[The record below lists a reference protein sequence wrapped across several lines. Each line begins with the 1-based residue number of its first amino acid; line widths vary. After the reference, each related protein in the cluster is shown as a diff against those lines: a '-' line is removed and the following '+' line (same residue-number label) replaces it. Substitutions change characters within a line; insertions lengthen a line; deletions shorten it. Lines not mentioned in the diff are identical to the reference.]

1 MATQNNI
8 LINKLD
14 EFIRKYY
21 KNLLIKGALYSLA
34 LLIGAFLTV
43 VLLNYFGEFNTTART
58 IFFFSFLALTIF
70 VLAKYIVV
78 PLLKLNRI
86 GDVIS
91 YTDAASIIGTHFT
104 SVQDKLLNVLQLQNQ
119 QGLIGSNDLLLAS
132 IDQKINELQ
141 PVPFTSA
148 IDLKENTRYLKYVL
162 PILFLFLSIYI
173 IWPGIITKG
182 TERLV
187 NYQTYYA
194 KEMPF
199 QFNVLNNEL
208 TALQS
213 QDFELNVKVTG
224 EQIPNEVFVKVNGI
238 EYKLEKTDNI
248 HFAYIF
254 KNIQKNTE
262 FNLTAAGFESDEYEL
277 KVLPKPVITQFSA
290 QLIYPS
296 YLNKPNEQLVNSGDM
311 QLPQGTKVVWTFNT
325 KNTDQLSL
333 HFADTLINPDHISA
347 DQFTYSRKFMS
358 SNNYILKATNLQ
370 VDKAIDSV
378 SYVLN
383 VIPDQYPLIDLDH
396 KVDSTDTKRVYL
408 SGSIKDDYG
417 FSELHFVFKKYY
429 TDSTNTSREK
439 TQVIPISINNK
450 QVSQN
455 YFYYLDASTFSLQ
468 PGDKVEYFFEVFD
481 NDGVNGVKSSKTSV
495 LVYKAPT
502 IDEINE
508 NASKNNSEIKKD
520 LEESIKRAKQLQK
533 DVNDLSKKLNDKN
546 QMSYDEKKKLE
557 DIVKKQQE
565 LRNKV
570 DEVKRE
576 NQQNNQMQ
584 NEFSQQDESLME
596 KQQELEKLFD
606 EIMTPEMKK
615 LFDELQKAMNQLNK
629 DQVQQKLEELKLTN
643 KDLEKE
649 LDRNLELFKQLEVQQ
664 KMQNAYDKLEELKN
678 KELDLKNETENK
690 TPDKDNKN
698 QDNKNQD
705 NKDNKNKSLE
715 EKQKDISK
723 EFEKLK
729 EDLKELEKKNNEL
742 EEPASLPKNEEK
754 QNEISKQMEK
764 SAEQLNKGNKKEAS
778 KSQDDAAKKMEEM
791 QDEMSESMEAN
802 EQQQQEENAAALRQ
816 ILENLLNLSFSQE
829 DLMKQLNVTR
839 IDNPQYIKIPQQQKK
854 LKDDSQIIE
863 DSLLALSKRVPSI
876 SSMINREISS
886 INNNIDKTIKS
897 LAERNTS
904 ESSTRMQNSMTSI
917 NNLALLL
924 NESLEQMQKQMK
936 ANAKQKGKKGNCKK
950 PGSGQGQSPSNSP
963 SIPNMKKLQEQL
975 NKQLEELKKS
985 MEQGQK
991 PGEKPGQ
998 KPGNKPGQKP
1008 GNKPGMG
1015 QGQQGSGFNI
1025 PGNSEQ
1031 FAKLAAQQEAIRRQ
1045 MQMLMEKLK
1054 NKGSNPGG
1062 NIADLM
1068 EQTEKELVNKQISN
1082 EMIKRQ
1088 NDILTKLLES
1098 EKAEREREQ
1107 DEKRKSN
1114 EAKNQNLSNPSEFLE
1129 YKRLKEKELELI
1141 NTVPPSL
1148 TPFYKEKVN
1157 NYFNS
1162 VNKK

>member
-1 MATQNNI
+1 MAVQNNI
-8 LINKLD
+8 LIQKLD

-43 VLLNYFGEFNTTART
+43 VLLNYFGEFNTTARS

-70 VLAKYIVV
+70 VLAKYIAV
-78 PLLKLNRI
+78 PLLKLNKI
-86 GDVIS
+86 GDRIS
-91 YTDAASIIGTHFT
+91 YTEAASIIGTHFT

-119 QGLIGSNDLLLAS
+119 QGLIGSNDLLLAG

-148 IDLKENTRYLKYVL
+148 IDLKENTKYLKYVL
-162 PILFLFLSIYI
+162 PILFLFLSIYF
-173 IWPGIITKG
+173 IWPSIITKG

-199 QFNVLNNEL
+199 QFNVLNDDL

-213 QDFELNVKVTG
+213 QDYELNVKITG

-238 EYKLEKTDNI
+238 EYKLEKSDNI
-248 HFAYIF
+248 NFTYLF
-254 KNIQKNTE
+254 KNVQKNTE
-262 FNLTAAGFESDEYEL
+262 FNLTAAGFESDAFEL

-290 QLIYPS
+290 QLIYPA
-296 YLNKPNEQLVNSGDM
+296 YLNKANEQLVNSGDM

-325 KNTDQLSL
+325 KNTDKLSL
-333 HFADTLINPDHISA
+333 HFTDTLINPDHVSA
-347 DQFTYSRKFMS
+347 NQFTYSRKFTN
-358 SNNYILKATNLQ
+358 SNNYMLKATNLQ

-378 SYVLN
+378 SYVVN
-383 VIPDQYPLIDLDH
+383 VIPDQYPLIDLEQ

-417 FSELHFVFKKYY
+417 FSELHFVFKKYF

-439 TQVIPISINNK
+439 TEVIPISINNK

-455 YFYYLDASTFSLQ
+455 YFYYLNASTFSLQ
-468 PGDKVEYFFEVFD
+468 PGDKVEYYFEVFD

-502 IDEINE
+502 LDEINE
-508 NASKNNSEIKKD
+508 NASKNNAEIKKD

-557 DIVKKQQE
+557 EILNKQQQ

-570 DEVKRE
+570 EEVKKE

-690 TPDKDNKN
+690 NQDSKNQENKN

-705 NKDNKNKSLE
+705 NKNKSLE
-715 EKQKDISK
+715 EKQKEISK
-723 EFEKLK
+723 EFDKLK

-791 QDEMSESMEAN
+791 QDEMSDSMEAN

-876 SSMINREISS
+876 SSMVNREISS
-886 INNNIDKTIKS
+886 INNNIDKTIKA

-904 ESSTRMQNSMTSI
+904 ESSMRMQSSMTSI

-1008 GNKPGMG
+1008 GQKPGMG

-1025 PGNSEQ
+1025 PGSSEQ

-1062 NIADLM
+1062 NIAELM
-1068 EQTEKELVNKQISN
+1068 EQTEKELVNKQVSN

>member
-1 MATQNNI
+1 MAAQNNI
-8 LINKLD
+8 LIQKLD

-70 VLAKYIVV
+70 VLAKYIAV
-78 PLLKLNRI
+78 PLLKLNKI
-86 GDVIS
+86 GDRIS
-91 YTDAASIIGTHFT
+91 YTEAASIIGTHFT

-148 IDLKENTRYLKYVL
+148 IDLKENTKYLKYVL

-173 IWPGIITKG
+173 IWPSIITKG

-199 QFNVLNNEL
+199 QFNVLNNDL

-213 QDFELNVKVTG
+213 QDYELNVKITG

-238 EYKLEKTDNI
+238 EYKLEKSDNI
-248 HFAYIF
+248 NFTYLF
-254 KNIQKNTE
+254 KNVQKNTE
-262 FNLTAAGFESDEYEL
+262 FNLTAAGFESDAFEL

-290 QLIYPS
+290 QLIYPA
-296 YLNKPNEQLVNSGDM
+296 YLNKANEQLVNSGDM

-325 KNTDQLSL
+325 KNTDKLSL
-333 HFADTLINPDHISA
+333 HFTDTLINPDHVSA
-347 DQFTYSRKFMS
+347 DQFTYSRKFMN

-378 SYVLN
+378 SYVVN
-383 VIPDQYPLIDLDH
+383 VIPDQYPLIDLEQ

-417 FSELHFVFKKYY
+417 FSELHFVFKKYF

-439 TQVIPISINNK
+439 TEVIPISINNK

-455 YFYYLDASTFSLQ
+455 YFYYLNASTFSLQ
-468 PGDKVEYFFEVFD
+468 PGDKVEYYFEVFD

-502 IDEINE
+502 LDEINE
-508 NASKNNSEIKKD
+508 NASKNNAEIKKD

-557 DIVKKQQE
+557 EILNKQQQ

-570 DEVKRE
+570 EEVKKE

-690 TPDKDNKN
+690 NQDNKN
-698 QDNKNQD
+698 QDNKNQE
-705 NKDNKNKSLE
+705 NKDNKNKNLE
-715 EKQKDISK
+715 EKQKEISK
-723 EFEKLK
+723 EFDKLK

-754 QNEISKQMEK
+754 QNEISKQMQK
-764 SAEQLNKGNKKEAS
+764 SAEQLNNGNKKEAS
-778 KSQDDAAKKMEEM
+778 KSQEDAAKKMEEM
-791 QDEMSESMEAN
+791 QDEMSDSMEAN

-876 SSMINREISS
+876 SSMVNREISS
-886 INNNIDKTIKS
+886 INNNIEKTIKA

-904 ESSTRMQNSMTSI
+904 ESSMRMQSSMTSI

-1008 GNKPGMG
+1008 GQKPGMG

-1025 PGNSEQ
+1025 PGTSEQ

-1062 NIADLM
+1062 NIAELM

>member
-1 MATQNNI
+1 MAAQNNI
-8 LINKLD
+8 LIQKLD

-70 VLAKYIVV
+70 VLAKYIAV
-78 PLLKLNRI
+78 PLLKLNKI
-86 GDVIS
+86 GDRIS

-148 IDLKENTRYLKYVL
+148 IDLKENTKYLKYVL

-173 IWPGIITKG
+173 IWPSIITKG

-199 QFNVLNNEL
+199 QFNVLNNDL

-213 QDFELNVKVTG
+213 QDYELNVKITG

-238 EYKLEKTDNI
+238 EYKLEKSDNI
-248 HFAYIF
+248 NFTYLF
-254 KNIQKNTE
+254 KNVQKNTE
-262 FNLTAAGFESDEYEL
+262 FNLTAAGFESDAFEL

-290 QLIYPS
+290 QLIYPA
-296 YLNKPNEQLVNSGDM
+296 YLNKANEQLVNSGDM

-325 KNTDQLSL
+325 KNTDKLSL
-333 HFADTLINPDHISA
+333 HFTDTLINPDHVSA
-347 DQFTYSRKFMS
+347 DQFTYSRKFMN
-358 SNNYILKATNLQ
+358 SNNYMLKATNLQ

-378 SYVLN
+378 SYVVN
-383 VIPDQYPLIDLDH
+383 VIPDQYPLIDLEQ

-417 FSELHFVFKKYY
+417 FSELHFVFKKYF

-439 TQVIPISINNK
+439 TEVIPISINNK

-455 YFYYLDASTFSLQ
+455 YFYYLNASTFSLQ
-468 PGDKVEYFFEVFD
+468 PGDKVEYYFEVFD

-502 IDEINE
+502 LDEINE
-508 NASKNNSEIKKD
+508 NASKNNAEIKKD

-557 DIVKKQQE
+557 EILNKQQQ

-570 DEVKRE
+570 EEVKKE

-690 TPDKDNKN
+690 NQDSKNQENKN

-705 NKDNKNKSLE
+705 NKNKSLE
-715 EKQKDISK
+715 EKQKEISK
-723 EFEKLK
+723 EFDKLK

-791 QDEMSESMEAN
+791 QDEMSDSMEAN

-876 SSMINREISS
+876 SSMVNREISS
-886 INNNIDKTIKS
+886 INNNIDKTIKA

-904 ESSTRMQNSMTSI
+904 ESSMRMQSSMTSI

-1008 GNKPGMG
+1008 GQKPGMG

-1025 PGNSEQ
+1025 PGSSEQ

-1062 NIADLM
+1062 NIAELM
-1068 EQTEKELVNKQISN
+1068 EQTEKELVNKQVSN